1 MGCDFENKDIS
12 HVLFRST
19 MSLLDYD
26 LVLWDPSFLFDDYSE
41 SPYQPTYG
49 GYKRLSNDES
59 VHLVDELNRR
69 KTEMCDLL
77 DNGRPLVIF
86 VPTPTSIY
94 YWTGQ
99 TEYSGSGRNQK
110 STSILK
116 KFELNDAL
124 PVSIIESVSSDGDS
138 IEFRGDTV
146 FKTYWDRMKEY
157 HYFSAYFKS
166 DIGKPFLFVKG
177 TGKSVGTLVKTKKSF
192 ILLLPSIN
200 PNGDTKKETREIS
213 KNFLEALQDLI
224 KKLQMEQGDFSLP
237 SWTDQYQLPE
247 EKDQIKNLFEQESKL
262 KELIDVI
269 SREKEKLN
277 KLKEYKL
284 LFSGTGK
291 SLELVVKKI
300 FEEIGFTVKEGKI
313 GRDDLIL
320 NYKGKIAVAEI
331 KGLTKSASEAN
342 AAQLEKWVMEYLT
355 ENSIHPKGI
364 LIINTYNNLPL
375 KDRKKEDFPHQ
386 MLKFSGNREHCLVT
400 TIQLLGLFLKVK
412 EDPNQRDTLI
422 DELFNTVGIYPH
434 FSNYKEFLRT
444 ED

>member
-1 MGCDFENKDIS
+1 MRIGAMGCDFENKDIS

-177 TGKSVGTLVKTKKSF
+177 TGKSVGTLIKTKKSF

-213 KNFLEALQDLI
+213 K
-224 KKLQMEQGDFSLP
+224 K
-237 SWTDQYQLPE
+237 
-247 EKDQIKNLFEQESKL
+247 
-262 KELIDVI
+262 
-269 SREKEKLN
+269 
-277 KLKEYKL
+277 
-284 LFSGTGK
+284 
-291 SLELVVKKI
+291 
-300 FEEIGFTVKEGKI
+300 
-313 GRDDLIL
+313 
-320 NYKGKIAVAEI
+320 
-331 KGLTKSASEAN
+331 
-342 AAQLEKWVMEYLT
+342 
-355 ENSIHPKGI
+355 
-364 LIINTYNNLPL
+364 
-375 KDRKKEDFPHQ
+375 FP
-386 MLKFSGNREHCLVT
+386 
-400 TIQLLGLFLKVK
+400 
-412 EDPNQRDTLI
+412 
-422 DELFNTVGIYPH
+422 
-434 FSNYKEFLRT
+434 
-444 ED
+444 